1 MLHLQ
6 MLHLVLHIP
15 NVYLFFLSFFKQ
27 ETSLIKNYMH
37 FLSWAF
43 FFFFGLE
50 SFCFRGNLSLN
61 VSLKFFS
68 GFM

>member
-1 MLHLQ
+1 

-43 FFFFGLE
+43 FFFFWPGKFLFQGKLVPE
-50 SFCFRGNLSLN
+50 CFP
-61 VSLKFFS
+61 
-68 GFM
+68 